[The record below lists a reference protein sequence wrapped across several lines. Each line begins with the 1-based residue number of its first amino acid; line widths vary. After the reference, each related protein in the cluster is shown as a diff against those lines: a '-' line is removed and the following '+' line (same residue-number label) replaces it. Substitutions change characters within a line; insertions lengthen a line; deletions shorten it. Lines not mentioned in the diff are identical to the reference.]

1 MAQAFFN
8 NLNKNEEY
16 EAVSAGTNIGNEVN
30 TTCMLAMKEIEIDLS
45 AHYPKKVNDKIL
57 KDAYKIFTMGC
68 KVTCDLPAGIK
79 FDDDWNIDDPAGKS
93 VEEVRPIRDTIK
105 NKTLLLIEELK

>member
-8 NLNKNEEY
+8 SLNKNEEY
-16 EAVSAGTNIGNEVN
+16 QGISAGTNIASEVN
-30 TTCMLAMKEIEIDLS
+30 QVCISIMKEIGINIS
-45 AHYPKKVNDKIL
+45 SHYPKKVNDKIL

-68 KVTCDLPAGIK
+68 NVTCDLPAGRK

-93 VEEVRPIRDTIK
+93 VEEIRPIRDSIK